1 MYFWYYITKI
11 PLLLIYIYC
20 RGTNRHTYKFTDK
33 LKECNI
39 EPIFQHNKHNI
50 IKTEERPYT
59 KYCIILKPNQ
69 FILIHLSLCRHHPWS
84 SPRQTF
90 AVTPGKNYVVSMQFK
105 LLNLP
110 TGHAYA
116 KVSMM
121 LALTVNGIP
130 FYNHYQFL
138 SIKRSTFFTF
148 GQYVYSPIH
157 TLLKL
162 LPFVGSTKRWEEK
175 NQLFPSLCNK
185 ILGFPVMKS
194 LWIKFI
200 PSICG
205 LFHPV
210 EIKIHKENRLLTSNE
225 KVTNI
230 YTTKAIVKNLWVFL
244 QRWCVD
250 LSIV

>member
-1 MYFWYYITKI
+1 MYFLYYITKI
-11 PLLLIYIYC
+11 PLLLIYIHC
-20 RGTNRHTYKFTDK
+20 RGTNRQTYKFTDN

-39 EPIFQHNKHNI
+39 EPTFQHNKHNL
-50 IKTEERPYT
+50 IKTEERQYT
-59 KYCIILKPNQ
+59 NYCIILKPNQ

-121 LALTVNGIP
+121 LALTVNGIH

-148 GQYVYSPIH
+148 GQCVYSPIH
-157 TLLKL
+157 TILKL
-162 LPFVGSTKRWEEK
+162 LPFAGSTKRSEEK
-175 NQLFPSLCNK
+175 INFPLLYATK
-185 ILGFPVMKS
+185 YLGFRWWNLSELNLFLRSVGCSILWKS
-194 LWIKFI
+194 K
-200 PSICG
+200 
-205 LFHPV
+205 
-210 EIKIHKENRLLTSNE
+210 
-225 KVTNI
+225 
-230 YTTKAIVKNLWVFL
+230 YTRKTDF
-244 QRWCVD
+244 
-250 LSIV
+250 